1 MSESIVKA
9 KRKCSWV
16 CEIGPIASAVGTAGF
31 MRGHCM
37 SLLYLSN
44 ETKDG

>member
-16 CEIGPIASAVGTAGF
+16 CEIGRHCQRVGMAGC

-37 SLLYLSN
+37 SLWYLSN